1 MPRYDQPPLSGG
13 TDQANGETD
22 QAKPYEPTLRGF
34 PMPKTEEFSKGED
47 AKREEL
53 IKEALAKVEAELDNE
68 RKREYCEDIVKEI
81 QRIGG
86 VLAENGF
93 GSRPEDKHVAIT
105 GHVGGVNTYS
115 RGIDVQYVTAVAAR
129 LILKGTY
136 DDSGW
141 QQAQEHLIYKGSDLG
156 ITKPRDEDQYN
167 NSSQRGYVISI
178 VTGPPVE
185 VYSDRPL
192 TEERKNSFHG
202 PHQTGTVLVSFAGR
216 YNDEA
221 KVLRVGE
228 LGKSTNP
235 EAYERVLAAMQDI
248 EEELLASKETQ

>member
-1 MPRYDQPPLSGG
+1 MPRYDQPLSS
-13 TDQANGETD
+13 ETK
-22 QAKPYEPTLRGF
+22 QQEPYKPELRDFPT
-34 PMPKTEEFSKGED
+34 PNTQEFRDGINDEYT
-47 AKREEL
+47 RRME
-53 IKEALAKVEAELDNE
+53 EAEQKIKADLAREDNE
-68 RKREYCEDIVKEI
+68 RRCEDIANEI
-81 QRIGG
+81 QRLGG

-93 GSRPEDKHVAIT
+93 GSRPEDKHVVVSSHAGDET
-105 GHVGGVNTYS
+105 ENF
-115 RGIDVQYVTAVAAR
+115 RGSFVQYETAVAAR
-129 LILKGTY
+129 VILKGTY

-141 QQAQEHLIYKGSDLG
+141 QQAPEDLIYKGSDLG

-167 NSSQRGYVISI
+167 NSSQRGYIISI
-178 VTGPPVE
+178 VTGRPVE

>member
-1 MPRYDQPPLSGG
+1 MPQYNHPPS
-13 TDQANGETD
+13 GETK
-22 QAKPYEPTLRGF
+22 QEPYKPELQDFPT
-34 PMPKTEEFSKGED
+34 PKTQEFR
-47 AKREEL
+47 KRIHDEYTRRME
-53 IKEALAKVEAELDNE
+53 EAEQKIKADLAREDNE
-68 RKREYCEDIVKEI
+68 RRCEDIVDEI
-81 QRIGG
+81 WRIGR

-105 GHVGGVNTYS
+105 GHVGGENTYW

-129 LILKGTY
+129 VILKGTY

-141 QQAQEHLIYKGSDLG
+141 QQAEEDLIYKGSDLD
-156 ITKPRDEDQYN
+156 ITNPDDEAQYN
-167 NSSQRGYVISI
+167 KRGYVISI
-178 VTGPPVE
+178 VTGRPVE

-202 PHQTGTVLVSFAGR
+202 PHQRGTVLVSFAGR

-228 LGKSTNP
+228 LGKPTNP
-235 EAYERVLAAMQDI
+235 EAYERVLAVMQDI
-248 EEELLASKETQ
+248 EADLLAGEETQ

>member
-1 MPRYDQPPLSGG
+1 MSQYDHLPS
-13 TDQANGETD
+13 GETK
-22 QAKPYEPTLRGF
+22 QQELYKPKLRGF
-34 PMPKTEEFSKGED
+34 PTPKTQEF
-47 AKREEL
+47 REGIHDEYTRRM
-53 IKEALAKVEAELDNE
+53 EEAEQKIKADLAREDNE
-68 RKREYCEDIVKEI
+68 RRCEDIANEI

-93 GSRPEDKHVAIT
+93 GSRPEDKHIAVT
-105 GHVGGVNTYS
+105 GYVGGENRYP
-115 RGIDVQYVTAVAAR
+115 RGIYVQYETAVAAR
-129 LILKGTY
+129 VILKGTY

-141 QQAQEHLIYKGSDLG
+141 QQAPEDLIYKGSDLG

-167 NSSQRGYVISI
+167 NSSQRGYIISI
-178 VTGPPVE
+178 VTGRPVE

>member
-1 MPRYDQPPLSGG
+1 MSRYDHLPS
-13 TDQANGETD
+13 GETK
-22 QAKPYEPTLRGF
+22 QEPYKPELRDFPT
-34 PMPKTEEFSKGED
+34 PKTQEFRKGINDEYT
-47 AKREEL
+47 RRME
-53 IKEALAKVEAELDNE
+53 EAEQKIKADLAREDNE
-68 RKREYCEDIVKEI
+68 RRCEDIVDEI
-81 QRIGG
+81 WRIGR
-86 VLAENGF
+86 VLAEKGF

-129 LILKGTY
+129 VILKGTY

-141 QQAQEHLIYKGSDLG
+141 QQAQEDLIYKGSDLG
-156 ITKPRDEDQYN
+156 ITNPDDETQYN
-167 NSSQRGYVISI
+167 KRGYVISI
-178 VTGPPVE
+178 VTGRPVE

-202 PHQTGTVLVSFAGR
+202 PHQPGTVLVSFAGR

-235 EAYERVLAAMQDI
+235 EAYQRVLAAMQDI

>member
-1 MPRYDQPPLSGG
+1 MSRHDQPLSG
-13 TDQANGETD
+13 ETD
-22 QAKPYEPTLRGF
+22 TKPYEPTLRGF

-93 GSRPEDKHVAIT
+93 GSRPEDKHVAVT
-105 GHVGGVNTYS
+105 SYVGGETRYS

-129 LILKGTY
+129 VILKGTY

-141 QQAQEHLIYKGSDLG
+141 QQAQEDLIYKGSDDCD
-156 ITKPRDEDQYN
+156 ITDPHDETQYN
-167 NSSQRGYVISI
+167 KGGYAISI
-178 VTGPPVE
+178 VTGPAVE

-192 TEERKNSFHG
+192 TDERKNRYRDFHQ
-202 PHQTGTVLVSFAGR
+202 PGTVLVSFAGR
-216 YNDEA
+216 YNDDA

-235 EAYERVLAAMQDI
+235 KAYELVLAAMQDA
-248 EEELLASKETQ
+248 EAELLAGEETQ

>member
-1 MPRYDQPPLSGG
+1 MPQYDHPPS
-13 TDQANGETD
+13 GETK
-22 QAKPYEPTLRGF
+22 QEPYKPKLRDFPT
-34 PMPKTEEFSKGED
+34 PNTQEFRDGINDEYT
-47 AKREEL
+47 RRME
-53 IKEALAKVEAELDNE
+53 EAEQKIKADLAREDNE
-68 RKREYCEDIVKEI
+68 RRCEDIANEI

-93 GSRPEDKHVAIT
+93 GSRPEDKHIAVT
-105 GHVGGVNTYS
+105 GYVGGENRYS
-115 RGIDVQYVTAVAAR
+115 RGIYVQYETAVAAR
-129 LILKGTY
+129 VILKGTY

-141 QQAQEHLIYKGSDLG
+141 QQAPEDLIYKGSDLG

-167 NSSQRGYVISI
+167 NSSQRGYIISI
-178 VTGPPVE
+178 VTGRPVE

-228 LGKSTNP
+228 LGRSTNP
-235 EAYERVLAAMQDI
+235 EAYERVLAVMQDI
-248 EEELLASKETQ
+248 EAELLAGEETQ

>member
-1 MPRYDQPPLSGG
+1 MPRYDQPLSS
-13 TDQANGETD
+13 ETK
-22 QAKPYEPTLRGF
+22 QQEPYKPELRDFPTPNTQEVRDGINDEYTRR
-34 PMPKTEEFSKGED
+34 ME
-47 AKREEL
+47 
-53 IKEALAKVEAELDNE
+53 EAEQKIKADLAREDNE
-68 RKREYCEDIVKEI
+68 RRCEDIANEI

-93 GSRPEDKHVAIT
+93 GSRPEDKHIAVT
-105 GHVGGVNTYS
+105 GYVGGENRYS
-115 RGIDVQYVTAVAAR
+115 RGIYVQYETAVAAR
-129 LILKGTY
+129 VILKGTY

-141 QQAQEHLIYKGSDLG
+141 QQAPEDLIYKGSDLG

-167 NSSQRGYVISI
+167 NSSQRGYIISI
-178 VTGPPVE
+178 VTGRPVE

-235 EAYERVLAAMQDI
+235 KAYELVLAAMQDA
-248 EEELLASKETQ
+248 EAELLAGEETQ

>member
-1 MPRYDQPPLSGG
+1 MSRYDHLPS
-13 TDQANGETD
+13 GETK
-22 QAKPYEPTLRGF
+22 QEPYKPELRDFPT
-34 PMPKTEEFSKGED
+34 PKTQEFRKGINDEYT
-47 AKREEL
+47 RRME
-53 IKEALAKVEAELDNE
+53 EAEQKIKADLAREDNE
-68 RKREYCEDIVKEI
+68 RRCEDIVDEI
-81 QRIGG
+81 WRIGR
-86 VLAENGF
+86 VLAEKGF

-105 GHVGGVNTYS
+105 GHVGGENRYS

-129 LILKGTY
+129 VILKGTY

-141 QQAQEHLIYKGSDLG
+141 QQAQEDLIYKGSDLG
-156 ITKPRDEDQYN
+156 ITNPDDETQYN
-167 NSSQRGYVISI
+167 KRGYVISI
-178 VTGPPVE
+178 VTGRPVE

-228 LGKSTNP
+228 LGRSTNP
-235 EAYERVLAAMQDI
+235 EAYERVLAVMQDI
-248 EEELLASKETQ
+248 EAELLAGEETQ

>member
-1 MPRYDQPPLSGG
+1 MPQYDHPPS
-13 TDQANGETD
+13 GETK
-22 QAKPYEPTLRGF
+22 QQEPYKPKLRDFPT
-34 PMPKTEEFSKGED
+34 PKTQEF
-47 AKREEL
+47 REGINDEYTRRM
-53 IKEALAKVEAELDNE
+53 EEAEQKIKADLAREDNE
-68 RKREYCEDIVKEI
+68 RRCEDIANEI

-105 GHVGGVNTYS
+105 GYVGGENRYS

-129 LILKGTY
+129 VILKGTY

-141 QQAQEHLIYKGSDLG
+141 QQAPEDLIYKGSDLD
-156 ITKPRDEDQYN
+156 ITNPDDETQYN
-167 NSSQRGYVISI
+167 KRGYVISI
-178 VTGPPVE
+178 VTGRPVE

-192 TEERKNSFHG
+192 TEEQKDSFHG
-202 PHQTGTVLVSFAGR
+202 PHQPGTVLVSFAGR

-228 LGKSTNP
+228 LGKPTNP
-235 EAYERVLAAMQDI
+235 EAYELVLAAMQDI
-248 EEELLASKETQ
+248 EAELLAGEETQ

>member
-1 MPRYDQPPLSGG
+1 MPQYDHPPS
-13 TDQANGETD
+13 GETK
-22 QAKPYEPTLRGF
+22 QQEPYKPELQDFPT
-34 PMPKTEEFSKGED
+34 PKTQEFR
-47 AKREEL
+47 KRIHDEYTRRME
-53 IKEALAKVEAELDNE
+53 EAEQKIKADLAREDNE
-68 RKREYCEDIVKEI
+68 RRCEDIVDEI
-81 QRIGG
+81 WRIGR
-86 VLAENGF
+86 VLAEKGF

-129 LILKGTY
+129 VILKGTY

-141 QQAQEHLIYKGSDLG
+141 QQAQEDLIYKGSDLG

-167 NSSQRGYVISI
+167 NSSQRGYIISI
-178 VTGPPVE
+178 VTGRPVE

>member
-1 MPRYDQPPLSGG
+1 MPRYDQPLSS
-13 TDQANGETD
+13 ETK
-22 QAKPYEPTLRGF
+22 QQEPYKPELRDFPT
-34 PMPKTEEFSKGED
+34 PNTQEFRDGINDEYT
-47 AKREEL
+47 RRME
-53 IKEALAKVEAELDNE
+53 EAEQKIKADLAREDNE
-68 RKREYCEDIVKEI
+68 RRCEDIANEI

-93 GSRPEDKHVAIT
+93 GSRPEDKHIAVT
-105 GHVGGVNTYS
+105 GYVGGENRYS
-115 RGIDVQYVTAVAAR
+115 RGIYVQYETAVAAR
-129 LILKGTY
+129 VILKGTY

-141 QQAQEHLIYKGSDLG
+141 QQAPEDLIYKGSDLG

-167 NSSQRGYVISI
+167 NSSQRGYIISI
-178 VTGPPVE
+178 VTGRPVE

-228 LGKSTNP
+228 LGKRTNP

>member
-1 MPRYDQPPLSGG
+1 MSRYDQPL
-13 TDQANGETD
+13 NGETD
-22 QAKPYEPTLRGF
+22 QAKPYEPELQGF
-34 PMPKTEEFSKGED
+34 PMPKTQEFRKGIHDEYT
-47 AKREEL
+47 RRME
-53 IKEALAKVEAELDNE
+53 EAEQKIKADLAREDNE
-68 RKREYCEDIVKEI
+68 RRCEDIVDEI
-81 QRIGG
+81 RRIGR
-86 VLAENGF
+86 VLAEKGF
-93 GSRPEDKHVAIT
+93 GSRSEDKHVAVT

>member
-1 MPRYDQPPLSGG
+1 MPRYDQPLS
-13 TDQANGETD
+13 GETD
-22 QAKPYEPTLRGF
+22 RAKRYEPTLRGF
-34 PMPKTEEFSKGED
+34 PMPETEEFSKGED
-47 AKREEL
+47 AKRAKL
-53 IKEALAKVEAELDNE
+53 IEEALAKVEAELNNE
-68 RKREYCEDIVKEI
+68 RKEKYCEDIVKEI

-105 GHVGGVNTYS
+105 GHVGGENTYW

-129 LILKGTY
+129 VILKGTY

-141 QQAQEHLIYKGSDLG
+141 QQAEEDLIYKGSDLD
-156 ITKPRDEDQYN
+156 ITNPDDEAQYN
-167 NSSQRGYVISI
+167 KRGYVISI
-178 VTGPPVE
+178 VTGRPVE

-202 PHQTGTVLVSFAGR
+202 PHQTGTVLVSLAGR

-235 EAYERVLAAMQDI
+235 KAYELVLAAMQDA
-248 EEELLASKETQ
+248 EAELLAGEETQ

>member
-1 MPRYDQPPLSGG
+1 MSRYDQPL
-13 TDQANGETD
+13 NGETD
-22 QAKPYEPTLRGF
+22 QAKPYEPELQGF
-34 PMPKTEEFSKGED
+34 PMPKTEEFSEGEG
-47 AKREEL
+47 AKRAKLIEE
-53 IKEALAKVEAELDNE
+53 AMAKVEAELNNE
-68 RKREYCEDIVKEI
+68 RKEKYCEDIVAEI

-105 GHVGGVNTYS
+105 GHVGGENTYW

-129 LILKGTY
+129 VILKGTY

-141 QQAQEHLIYKGSDLG
+141 QQAEEDLIYKGSDLD
-156 ITKPRDEDQYN
+156 ITNPDDETQYN
-167 NSSQRGYVISI
+167 KRGYVISI
-178 VTGPPVE
+178 VTGRPVE

-202 PHQTGTVLVSFAGR
+202 PHQTGTVLVSFAR
-216 YNDEA
+216 QHNDNA

-228 LGKSTNP
+228 LGKPTNP
-235 EAYERVLAAMQDI
+235 EAYERVLAVMQDI
-248 EEELLASKETQ
+248 EAELLAGEETQ

>member
-1 MPRYDQPPLSGG
+1 MPRYDQPLS
-13 TDQANGETD
+13 GETD
-22 QAKPYEPTLRGF
+22 RAKRYEPTLRGF
-34 PMPKTEEFSKGED
+34 PMPETEEFSKGED
-47 AKREEL
+47 AKRAKL
-53 IKEALAKVEAELDNE
+53 IEEALAKVEAELNNE
-68 RKREYCEDIVKEI
+68 RKEKYCEDIVKEI

-141 QQAQEHLIYKGSDLG
+141 QQAQEHLIYKGSDDWD
-156 ITKPRDEDQYN
+156 ITDPHDEAQYN
-167 NSSQRGYVISI
+167 KRGYVISI
-178 VTGPPVE
+178 VTGRPVE

-202 PHQTGTVLVSFAGR
+202 PHQTGTVLVSLAGR

-235 EAYERVLAAMQDI
+235 KAYELVLAAMQDA
-248 EEELLASKETQ
+248 EAELLAGEETQ

>member
-1 MPRYDQPPLSGG
+1 MPQYDHPPS
-13 TDQANGETD
+13 GETK
-22 QAKPYEPTLRGF
+22 QEPYKPKLRDFPT
-34 PMPKTEEFSKGED
+34 PNTQEFRDGINDEYT
-47 AKREEL
+47 RRME
-53 IKEALAKVEAELDNE
+53 EAEQKIKADLAREDNE
-68 RKREYCEDIVKEI
+68 RRCEDIANEI
-81 QRIGG
+81 QRLGG

-93 GSRPEDKHVAIT
+93 GSRPEDKHIAVT
-105 GHVGGVNTYS
+105 GYVGGETRYS
-115 RGIDVQYVTAVAAR
+115 RGIYVQYETAVAAR
-129 LILKGTY
+129 VILKGTY

-141 QQAQEHLIYKGSDLG
+141 QQAPEDLIYKGSDLG

-167 NSSQRGYVISI
+167 NSSQRGYIISI
-178 VTGPPVE
+178 VTGRPVE

-235 EAYERVLAAMQDI
+235 KAYELVLAAMQDI
-248 EEELLASKETQ
+248 EKELPASKETQ

>member
-1 MPRYDQPPLSGG
+1 
-13 TDQANGETD
+13 
-22 QAKPYEPTLRGF
+22 
-34 PMPKTEEFSKGED
+34 MPKTEEFSKGED

-141 QQAQEHLIYKGSDLG
+141 QQAQEDLIYKWSDDWD
-156 ITKPRDEDQYN
+156 ITDPHDETQYN
-167 NSSQRGYVISI
+167 KGGYAISI
-178 VTGPPVE
+178 VTGPAVE

-192 TEERKNSFHG
+192 TDERKDSYRDFHQ
-202 PHQTGTVLVSFAGR
+202 PGTVLVSFAGR
-216 YNDEA
+216 YNDDA

-235 EAYERVLAAMQDI
+235 KAYELVLAAMQDA
-248 EEELLASKETQ
+248 EAELLAGEETQ